1 MPDTTLN
8 KRYEVTI
15 SLTAREIKDGTP
27 VPFFDNALSYHDLP
41 YEGLVACE
49 QVLLDA
55 LQKLGEAGIGQAMK
69 LGLGDKLAAIGM
81 GSKVAAFA
89 AKIK

>member
-1 MPDTTLN
+1 
-8 KRYEVTI
+8 
-15 SLTAREIKDGTP
+15 
-27 VPFFDNALSYHDLP
+27 
-41 YEGLVACE
+41 
-49 QVLLDA
+49 

-89 AKIK
+89 AKMK

>member
-1 MPDTTLN
+1 MPDTTPS

-15 SLTAREIKDGTP
+15 SLVAREVKDGTP

-55 LQKLGEAGIGQAMK
+55 LQKLGEAGIGQAIK
-69 LGLGDKLAAIGM
+69 LGLGDRLAAIGM

-89 AKIK
+89 AKSK